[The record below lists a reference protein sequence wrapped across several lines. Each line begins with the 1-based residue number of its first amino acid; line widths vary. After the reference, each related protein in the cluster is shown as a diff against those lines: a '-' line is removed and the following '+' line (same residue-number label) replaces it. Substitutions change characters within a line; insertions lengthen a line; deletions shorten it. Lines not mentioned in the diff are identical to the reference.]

1 MSFVEERNNNRT
13 NITRYYT
20 FKKVNSSMT
29 AVDWVSS
36 LRNVSG
42 LVTEYIYYSDLIN
55 CSDEGSGNIQL
66 DSQVTTEVMKLELK
80 NRDVDLITLNC
91 RFNDKPLV
99 IGVDLRSNLVY
110 LTIRKKTPIN
120 VELIEKVLNLT

>member
-1 MSFVEERNNNRT
+1 MSFVKERNTRT

-29 AVDWVSS
+29 AVDWISS
-36 LRNVSG
+36 LRDVSG
-42 LVTEYIYYSDLIN
+42 LITEYIYYSDLTN
-55 CSDEGSGNIQL
+55 RSDEGSGNIQL

-120 VELIEKVLNLT
+120 VDLIEKVLNLT

>member
-1 MSFVEERNNNRT
+1 MKERNNRT

-20 FKKVNSSMT
+20 LKQVNSSMA
-29 AVDWVSS
+29 AVDWISS

-42 LVTEYIYYSDLIN
+42 IVAEYIYYSDLMN
-55 CSDEGSGNIQL
+55 RSDEGSGNIQL
-66 DSQVTTEVMKLELK
+66 DSQVTAEIMKLELK
-80 NRDVDLITLNC
+80 KRDVDLITLNC

-110 LTIRKKTPIN
+110 LTIRKKTPAN
-120 VELIEKVLNLT
+120 VELIEKVLNLI

>member
-1 MSFVEERNNNRT
+1 MSFVKERNTRT

-29 AVDWVSS
+29 AVDWISS
-36 LRNVSG
+36 LRDVSG
-42 LVTEYIYYSDLIN
+42 LITEYIYYSDLTN
-55 CSDEGSGNIQL
+55 RSDEGSGNIQL
-66 DSQVTTEVMKLELK
+66 DSQVTAEVMKLALK
-80 NRDVDLITLNC
+80 KRDVDLITLNC
-91 RFNDKPLV
+91 RFNNKPLV

>member
-1 MSFVEERNNNRT
+1 MSFMKERNSRT

-29 AVDWVSS
+29 AVDWISS
-36 LRNVSG
+36 LRDVSG
-42 LVTEYIYYSDLIN
+42 LITEYIYYSDLTN
-55 CSDEGSGNIQL
+55 RSDEGSGNIQL
-66 DSQVTTEVMKLELK
+66 DSQVTTEVMRLELK

>member
-1 MSFVEERNNNRT
+1 MSFVKERNTRT

-20 FKKVNSSMT
+20 LEKVNSSMT
-29 AVDWVSS
+29 AVDWISS
-36 LRNVSG
+36 LRDVSG

-55 CSDEGSGNIQL
+55 RSDEGSGNIQL

-80 NRDVDLITLNC
+80 KRDVDLITLNC

>member
-42 LVTEYIYYSDLIN
+42 LVTEYIYYSDLMN
-55 CSDEGSGNIQL
+55 RSDEGSGNIQL